1 MEQLLSA
8 LRGGANEV
16 GEAIVDSQALRILDQ
31 EIRDADVELRKSR
44 EALASIMARHRLA
57 QERVEKGAAQVAEY
71 EQYAIKALEAGNEEL
86 AREVAEK
93 IATLENQL
101 EGERAQVAEFAA
113 SVAQLRK
120 SVSQA
125 EGNIRQLKQQ
135 VDTVKATESVQ
146 KAQMAVAQ
154 RYGNSKSKLQT
165 AVDSLE
171 RIKQR
176 QAERAATMDAAAE
189 LASAAAPDDAL
200 DAKLRAPG
208 IKASGNSVDG
218 VLARLKER
226 ARPDRPAARR
236 RRPGPFFRDRATMEG
251 FLQTALSFP
260 TVLFS
265 FLLILAIIYWGIVA
279 LGMVEIDVLDL
290 DAESVVDGAGQAE
303 GLAALLAKLKL
314 NGVPVTLV
322 LTLLSFFAWFLCYF
336 VQLWLLSA
344 LPLGWLRY
352 PLGAVVAVGALFLA
366 APLAA
371 TLCRPLRPLFRKLE
385 STSSK
390 SVLGQVAV
398 VRSGRV
404 TLQHGEALLEDGGAG
419 LILKV
424 RAEENKGFKRGDRV
438 VLLEYLEAEHAYR
451 VVTEEEFRGI

>member
-1 MEQLLSA
+1 MTVWSKLLSA

-165 AVDSLE
+165 AVDS
-171 RIKQR
+171 RF
-176 QAERAATMDAAAE
+176 
-189 LASAAAPDDAL
+189 AAAP
-200 DAKLRAPG
+200 
-208 IKASGNSVDG
+208 V
-218 VLARLKER
+218 
-226 ARPDRPAARR
+226 
-236 RRPGPFFRDRATMEG
+236 
-251 FLQTALSFP
+251 
-260 TVLFS
+260 
-265 FLLILAIIYWGIVA
+265 
-279 LGMVEIDVLDL
+279 
-290 DAESVVDGAGQAE
+290 
-303 GLAALLAKLKL
+303 LAALAF
-314 NGVPVTLV
+314 PPER
-322 LTLLSFFAWFLCYF
+322 
-336 VQLWLLSA
+336 SA
-344 LPLGWLRY
+344 DPDPARFH
-352 PLGAVVAVGALFLA
+352 AALF
-366 APLAA
+366 
-371 TLCRPLRPLFRKLE
+371 RR
-385 STSSK
+385 
-390 SVLGQVAV
+390 
-398 VRSGRV
+398 
-404 TLQHGEALLEDGGAG
+404 HG
-419 LILKV
+419 
-424 RAEENKGFKRGDRV
+424 V
-438 VLLEYLEAEHAYR
+438 VLWQQR
-451 VVTEEEFRGI
+451 TG

>member
-1 MEQLLSA
+1 MTVWSKLLSA

-165 AVDSLE
+165 AE
-171 RIKQR
+171 IG
-176 QAERAATMDAAAE
+176 RAH
-189 LASAAAPDDAL
+189 
-200 DAKLRAPG
+200 
-208 IKASGNSVDG
+208 V
-218 VLARLKER
+218 
-226 ARPDRPAARR
+226 
-236 RRPGPFFRDRATMEG
+236 
-251 FLQTALSFP
+251 
-260 TVLFS
+260 
-265 FLLILAIIYWGIVA
+265 
-279 LGMVEIDVLDL
+279 
-290 DAESVVDGAGQAE
+290 
-303 GLAALLAKLKL
+303 
-314 NGVPVTLV
+314 
-322 LTLLSFFAWFLCYF
+322 
-336 VQLWLLSA
+336 
-344 LPLGWLRY
+344 
-352 PLGAVVAVGALFLA
+352 
-366 APLAA
+366 
-371 TLCRPLRPLFRKLE
+371 
-385 STSSK
+385 
-390 SVLGQVAV
+390 
-398 VRSGRV
+398 
-404 TLQHGEALLEDGGAG
+404 
-419 LILKV
+419 
-424 RAEENKGFKRGDRV
+424 
-438 VLLEYLEAEHAYR
+438 
-451 VVTEEEFRGI
+451 

>member
-1 MEQLLSA
+1 MTVWSKLLSA

-135 VDTVKATESVQ
+135 VDTVKATERAEGADGRCPALRQ
-146 KAQMAVAQ
+146 LEEQAAD
-154 RYGNSKSKLQT
+154 RGGL
-165 AVDSLE
+165 LE

-200 DAKLRAPG
+200 DAKLRAAG

-218 VLARLKER
+218 VLARLKE
-226 ARPDRPAARR
+226 
-236 RRPGPFFRDRATMEG
+236 
-251 FLQTALSFP
+251 
-260 TVLFS
+260 
-265 FLLILAIIYWGIVA
+265 
-279 LGMVEIDVLDL
+279 
-290 DAESVVDGAGQAE
+290 
-303 GLAALLAKLKL
+303 
-314 NGVPVTLV
+314 
-322 LTLLSFFAWFLCYF
+322 
-336 VQLWLLSA
+336 
-344 LPLGWLRY
+344 
-352 PLGAVVAVGALFLA
+352 
-366 APLAA
+366 
-371 TLCRPLRPLFRKLE
+371 
-385 STSSK
+385 
-390 SVLGQVAV
+390 
-398 VRSGRV
+398 
-404 TLQHGEALLEDGGAG
+404 
-419 LILKV
+419 
-424 RAEENKGFKRGDRV
+424 KGK
-438 VLLEYLEAEHAYR
+438 A
-451 VVTEEEFRGI
+451 

>member
-1 MEQLLSA
+1 MTVWSKLLSA

-71 EQYAIKALEAGNEEL
+71 EQYAIKALETGNEEL

-200 DAKLRAPG
+200 DAKLRAAG
-208 IKASGNSVDG
+208 IMASGNSVDG
-218 VLARLKER
+218 VLARLKE
-226 ARPDRPAARR
+226 
-236 RRPGPFFRDRATMEG
+236 
-251 FLQTALSFP
+251 
-260 TVLFS
+260 
-265 FLLILAIIYWGIVA
+265 
-279 LGMVEIDVLDL
+279 
-290 DAESVVDGAGQAE
+290 
-303 GLAALLAKLKL
+303 
-314 NGVPVTLV
+314 
-322 LTLLSFFAWFLCYF
+322 
-336 VQLWLLSA
+336 
-344 LPLGWLRY
+344 
-352 PLGAVVAVGALFLA
+352 
-366 APLAA
+366 
-371 TLCRPLRPLFRKLE
+371 
-385 STSSK
+385 
-390 SVLGQVAV
+390 
-398 VRSGRV
+398 
-404 TLQHGEALLEDGGAG
+404 
-419 LILKV
+419 
-424 RAEENKGFKRGDRV
+424 KGK
-438 VLLEYLEAEHAYR
+438 A
-451 VVTEEEFRGI
+451 